1 MRNKLPAVV
10 MLEGKDLNANSVE
23 WNVKCQLDLYL
34 SRSELLQVTVASLK
48 Y

>member
-10 MLEGKDLNANSVE
+10 MLEGKDLNANSE